1 MADNNT
7 VARPYAQAAFQ
18 VAVESGTLE
27 ALSDSLNVAKELL
40 RDGQVGAFLANPSL
54 NDEQRLEFLTS
65 LFAKAAG
72 PSSVFA
78 GGSEHGRN
86 FLKLLLEYGR
96 VPALPEIAEHFD
108 VLKARVENTVD
119 VTVTSAAALTAAQQA
134 EVAAALEARFGRQIN
149 LETEVDENL
158 IGGAVI
164 RAGDVVIDGSLRSR
178 LEGLANALV
187 A

>member
-7 VARPYAQAAFQ
+7 VARPYAQAAFR
-18 VAVESGTLE
+18 VAVESGALQE
-27 ALSDSLNVAKELL
+27 LSDSLNAARELL
-40 RDGQVGAFLANPSL
+40 GDGRVSAFLANPGL
-54 NDEQRLEFLTS
+54 DDEQRLAFLTS

-72 PSSVFA
+72 PSSAFA

-96 VPALPEIAEHFD
+96 VSVLPEIAEHFD
-108 VLKARVENTVD
+108 ALKAQVENTVD
-119 VTVTSAAALTAAQQA
+119 VTVTSATPLTASQQA
-134 EVAAALEARFGRQIN
+134 EVAAALKARFGRQIN
-149 LETEVDENL
+149 LATEVDENL
-158 IGGAVI
+158 LGGAVI